1 MVNLKYQQLWTKEVS
16 NLSLT
21 YYTIEQLETML
32 QKKEISAEELAKLS
46 LDQIN
51 AVDEDIKAFI
61 TVTEESALEKA
72 KQLDETGQFDKKLAG
87 IPGAIKDNI
96 VTKGIKTTAAS
107 KMLENFADPLY
118 DATVTEKLANAD
130 ALMMGKVNLDEF
142 AMGSSTETSYFKK
155 TTNPWDTDYVPGG
168 SSGGSAASVASG
180 EVMFSLGTDT
190 GGSIRQPASFCGIVG
205 MKPTYGLVSRY
216 GLVAFAPSL
225 DQIGPLTRKVEDN
238 ARVLEVLAGHDER
251 DATTSKNAVPSY
263 TENIKQ
269 DIKGLR
275 IAVPKQFLG
284 EGVTEDVKESVQ
296 NALQMFEL
304 LGATWEEVNL
314 PHLPYGDAAYYLI
327 ANGEGSSSLA
337 RYDGVRFGNR
347 SENGKDMIDMFK
359 QSRAEG
365 FGEEVK
371 RRLLIGSTVLSG
383 EFNEAFFRK
392 AQQVRTLI
400 ANDFKVAFEKYD
412 VIVGPTTP
420 TPAFKFGEL
429 GDPLTMYMN
438 DMLTVPVNLAG
449 LPALSVPSGFT
460 EAGLP
465 LGLQIIGKHFDEA
478 TIYRTAYAYE
488 QATNH
493 HKKRPTIGGA
503 NE

>member
-1 MVNLKYQQLWTKEVS
+1 
-16 NLSLT
+16 
-21 YYTIEQLETML
+21 ML

-51 AVDEDIKAFI
+51 TVDEDIKAFI

-118 DATVTEKLANAD
+118 DATVTEKLTNAD

-216 GLVAFAPSL
+216 GLVAFAPSF
-225 DQIGPLTRKVEDN
+225 DQIGPLTRTVEDN
-238 ARVLEVLAGHDER
+238 ARVLEVLGGHDER
-251 DATTSKNAVPSY
+251 DATSSNRAIPAY
-263 TENIKQ
+263 TDALKEGIN
-269 DIKGLR
+269 GLR
-275 IAVPKQFLG
+275 IAVPKQSIG
-284 EGVTEDVKESVQ
+284 DGVYEEVRESVR

-304 LGATWEEVNL
+304 LGATWEEVSL
-314 PHLPYGDAAYYLI
+314 PHLTYGDAAYYII
-327 ANGEGSSSLA
+327 ANGEASSSLA
-337 RYDGVRFGNR
+337 R
-347 SENGKDMIDMFK
+347 SEERRVGK
-359 QSRAEG
+359 E
-365 FGEEVK
+365 
-371 RRLLIGSTVLSG
+371 
-383 EFNEAFFRK
+383 
-392 AQQVRTLI
+392 
-400 ANDFKVAFEKYD
+400 
-412 VIVGPTTP
+412 
-420 TPAFKFGEL
+420 
-429 GDPLTMYMN
+429 
-438 DMLTVPVNLAG
+438 
-449 LPALSVPSGFT
+449 
-460 EAGLP
+460 
-465 LGLQIIGKHFDEA
+465 
-478 TIYRTAYAYE
+478 
-488 QATNH
+488 
-493 HKKRPTIGGA
+493 
-503 NE
+503 